1 MYTKDYVDTKFS
13 KITLLLPTHSIP
25 EPATSHDF
33 PPSLPLPPPLM
44 RCLPVVCRLS
54 AVSGHVRSFH
64 SSLCQRFYIYIYI
77 YIYTVFG
84 YSTQKLY
91 IHIYI
96 QFLGTLPT
104 SGQHIFQTLWQ
115 VLAILLDIIL
125 SVLVKMKIFLL
136 NNYAH
141 LNIRRCSLPAFMNNC
156 ISVIND

>member
-1 MYTKDYVDTKFS
+1 MSEV
-13 KITLLLPTHSIP
+13 L
-25 EPATSHDF
+25 
-33 PPSLPLPPPLM
+33 
-44 RCLPVVCRLS
+44 
-54 AVSGHVRSFH
+54 
-64 SSLCQRFYIYIYI
+64 YIYIYI
-77 YIYTVFG
+77 YIYSFWVLYPKTV
-84 YSTQKLY
+84 Y
-91 IHIYI
+91 IYIYI